1 MTRHIDSIIAMYFSS
16 SKVDRVKG
24 KNWYSNAYSIA
35 CTLGKKYGV
44 HSNTVSAVISAL
56 SPSNK
61 WNRNVEDAEMMLRA
75 NAYDLDLT
83 ECKPSTYGKQKLKA
97 IAILEGNVSDDEV
110 LKRILSGQ
118 KTKSFYA
125 NISTNGKTTDCTI
138 DGHAYNIWNGTVTN
152 LNDVPNMT
160 PKTYKMIQED
170 YRKAAVE
177 ISSITE
183 SETGEILTASE
194 IQAITWVAYR
204 RTHKNLI

>member
-1 MTRHIDSIIAMYFSS
+1 
-16 SKVDRVKG
+16 
-24 KNWYSNAYSIA
+24 
-35 CTLGKKYGV
+35 
-44 HSNTVSAVISAL
+44 
-56 SPSNK
+56 
-61 WNRNVEDAEMMLRA
+61 MMLRA

-204 RTHKNLI
+204 RIHKNLI